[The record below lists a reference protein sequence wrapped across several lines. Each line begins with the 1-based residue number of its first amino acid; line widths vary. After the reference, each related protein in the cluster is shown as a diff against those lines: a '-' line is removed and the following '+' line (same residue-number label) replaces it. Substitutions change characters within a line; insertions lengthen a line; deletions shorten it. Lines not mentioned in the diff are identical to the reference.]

1 MTIVFAEARCAEAGA
16 SLEPN
21 VAGEGSSAGRG
32 GAAAGTLPEKRPADA
47 EVGRSACGRGRS
59 NLCRKVRSGRQG
71 AVRQREPGNK
81 AAARAKRRGRRFFLP
96 EPTRSACRWG
106 RPLSRKRRSARARR
120 GQRRRKRRTQDA
132 GARPHPG
139 RSAAEAPRKR
149 GPEAGPASVG
159 GVKSAPKAGP
169 ALRYLA
175 MRFFQ
180 ATERMPSR
188 MVQGLGGQPG
198 T

>member
-1 MTIVFAEARCAEAGA
+1 MQAYTDTRTE
-16 SLEPN
+16 
-21 VAGEGSSAGRG
+21 
-32 GAAAGTLPEKRPADA
+32 
-47 EVGRSACGRGRS
+47 
-59 NLCRKVRSGRQG
+59 
-71 AVRQREPGNK
+71 K
-81 AAARAKRRGRRFFLP
+81 AAAREKKARQPVPCLGQGAACADDGPALERAAAVGRAQRGK
-96 EPTRSACRWG
+96 E
-106 RPLSRKRRSARARR
+106 RRSR
-120 GQRRRKRRTQDA
+120 RRRKRRTQDA
-132 GARPHPG
+132 GARRKPPGSGGRKLAPHL
-139 RSAAEAPRKR
+139 R
-149 GPEAGPASVG
+149 G